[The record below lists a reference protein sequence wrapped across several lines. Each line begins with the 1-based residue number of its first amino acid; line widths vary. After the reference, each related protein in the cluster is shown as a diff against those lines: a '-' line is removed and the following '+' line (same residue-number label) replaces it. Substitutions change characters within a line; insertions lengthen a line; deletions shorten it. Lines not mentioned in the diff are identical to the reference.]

1 MILRG
6 KRKNSLKIKRANW
19 FKWIEIKP
27 VVNLS
32 IKYTRRILVALVKTL
47 DIRRMTIYILEN
59 GIWGIWKTI
68 EINWIRS
75 KT

>member
-19 FKWIEIKP
+19 FNRIEIKP

-32 IKYTRRILVALVKTL
+32 IKYTRRILVALVKAL
-47 DIRRMTIYILEN
+47 NIRRMTIYLLEN
-59 GIWGIWKTI
+59 GIWGIRKTI
-68 EINWIRS
+68 EINWVGS